1 MKTLKIALTIAFVYL
16 LSFQCLAQMKNHEE
30 YDKQWPFSE
39 GYARVM
45 RNVDFNGYK
54 IPLYGFINPQ
64 GEEVI
69 PLKYDYA
76 EDFCGG
82 IALVGKL
89 SKAEYNNDQVTL
101 VLQPR
106 YTYVSTSGNELK
118 YCFYFASSANK
129 MKSSVLLGVSFI
141 PYGLYNEGRL
151 DRVKWQYKEI
161 SIHDLLLHDGYQDGL
176 GIPTHRL
183 YWQIAKDNA
192 DFFSRKYNLSDK
204 FSTYYVRDYYYR
216 IDDIDDGFFIN
227 DDKMIEQVVDSIED
241 KYIIVCQHGLC
252 GVRNANSGE
261 ILIPCAFGDVV
272 WIGKDK
278 FAVEYNRK
286 WAIYN
291 SQMEN
296 LSGFVCD
303 KIKPLDGK
311 YITDTEHWVAIGEI
325 ESRFTYEWGYKYNY
339 KWLSVDVE
347 KLNKKH

>member
-1 MKTLKIALTIAFVYL
+1 MFA
-16 LSFQCLAQMKNHEE
+16 
-30 YDKQWPFSE
+30 
-39 GYARVM
+39 
-45 RNVDFNGYK
+45 
-54 IPLYGFINPQ
+54 
-64 GEEVI
+64 EVI
-69 PLKYDYA
+69 INSNARALNKTFDYIVPVNL
-76 EDFCGG
+76 EKDIKIGSRVFVPFGNG
-82 IALVGKL
+82 
-89 SKAEYNNDQVTL
+89 SK
-101 VLQPR
+101 
-106 YTYVSTSGNELK
+106 
-118 YCFYFASSANK
+118 
-129 MKSSVLLGVSFI
+129 
-141 PYGLYNEGRL
+141 
-151 DRVKWQYKEI
+151 
-161 SIHDLLLHDGYQDGL
+161 
-176 GIPTHRL
+176 
-183 YWQIAKDNA
+183 
-192 DFFSRKYNLSDK
+192 
-204 FSTYYVRDYYYR
+204 
-216 IDDIDDGFFIN
+216 IDDGFVIN
-227 DDKMIEQVVDSIED
+227 HDKMIEQVVDSIED